1 LIIALAVTSVMA
13 FVCTY
18 PLLIALIHVDF
29 PSKVN
34 HYASWPLPSMTPG
47 LLVKVY
53 LVNSTSIKPWVLSS
67 MFTLT
72 PNDILPMLP

>member
-34 HYASWPLPSMTPG
+34 HYASQPLPSMTPG

-53 LVNSTSIKPWVLSS
+53 LVNSTSIKTMGTFIDVYA
-67 MFTLT
+67 
-72 PNDILPMLP
+72 NAK

>member
-1 LIIALAVTSVMA
+1 VAICLLFTS
-13 FVCTY
+13 
-18 PLLIALIHVDF
+18 HVDF

-34 HYASWPLPSMTPG
+34 HYASRPLPIMTPG

-53 LVNSTSIKPWVLSS
+53 LVDSTSIKPWVLSS
-67 MFTLT
+67 MFTQT